1 MAEPA
6 SEVAPAGQL
15 DPPEAAK
22 QPHWHQAQVQ
32 QKQREREQQQVR
44 QHKEQHQQ
52 QVTMAAAIGKQ
63 DQEVAGVV
71 EDRPFAQSALYQE
84 NRLQHG
90 HSQVWGS
97 WFDNSQQRWGYGCCR
112 SVERAERCALAGDA
126 SAEVHPTADA
136 VDAVSTESLEELPP
150 RSSFSEPEI
159 FVVRWVRAV
168 LHEWRQRLEDQSG
181 TALALGKRFA
191 SAAQL
196 EEAERAIAPL
206 IQLLEANSA
215 SFWRGEAV
223 HIWSVGHKRW
233 MTEAKVSQVVKANAV
248 NGDSRHPAGSVL
260 VAFAQDE
267 DSERKGRKWVTPPH
281 FETLLRKAHK
291 EKEKLEKEDDVVPEI
306 GSQAHNSKQL
316 DPVLAK
322 FWAKQQEREEK
333 GESDIGEIGSAAD
346 KSVKLDP
353 VLAKR
358 WSQQQEREKKDWSE
372 IGETGSA
379 ADKSLKIDPELAKL
393 REKLISDKC

>member
-291 EKEKLEKEDDVVPEI
+291 ADLSQEAIDKLARISE
-306 GSQAHNSKQL
+306 
-316 DPVLAK
+316 LAL
-322 FWAKQQEREEK
+322 EREY
-333 GESDIGEIGSAAD
+333 SAANQAYIELTVGSG
-346 KSVKLDP
+346 KWHGSLSVKGMTGC
-353 VLAKR
+353 AKAPR
-358 WSQQQEREKKDWSE
+358 GGFQVKRDQVSFL
-372 IGETGSA
+372 ETEEA
-379 ADKSLKIDPELAKL
+379 VAYMFCLKRLVAFCQLL
-393 REKLISDKC
+393 RPNTDVSKHCT